1 MRLTSAFWVSAYLR
15 RCDGHGVPGVVV
27 RRGNAEAGAI
37 FIRVDRLDGTVDLYG
52 PAPQTVFSEETSG
65 DRLFVPLGPGEPEAV
80 ADADN
85 RLAREVSFDSDLWIV
100 EIESRDGTS
109 YLDLVPADRL

>member
-37 FIRVDRLDGTVDLYG
+37 FIRVDRRDGTFDLYG
-52 PAPQTVFSEETSG
+52 PAPQTVFSVETSG
-65 DRLFVPLGPGEPEAV
+65 DRLFVPLGPGGPENAAAV
-80 ADADN
+80 DE
-85 RLAREVSFDSDLWIV
+85 RLAREISFDSDLWIV

-109 YLDLVPADRL
+109 FLDIAPAD